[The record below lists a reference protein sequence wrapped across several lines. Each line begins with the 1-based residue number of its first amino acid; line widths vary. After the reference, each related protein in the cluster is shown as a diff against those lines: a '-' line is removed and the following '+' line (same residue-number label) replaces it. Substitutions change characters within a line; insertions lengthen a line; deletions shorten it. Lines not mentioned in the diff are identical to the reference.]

1 MTAVRHAVTA
11 PQVVTHVATA
21 VVLDFHFHLTSTSS
35 CHVCSVVGVDAVVVT
50 VVAVDTAAVAAA
62 DTLADVAV
70 TADTL
75 VVAAAVVVA
84 EAALAVLVAAADCFL
99 VCSRDDRFV
108 EC

>member
-50 VVAVDTAAVAAA
+50 VVAVDTAADAA
-62 DTLADVAV
+62 ADVAV

>member
-50 VVAVDTAAVAAA
+50 VVAVDTAADAA
-62 DTLADVAV
+62 ADVAV

-108 EC
+108 EG